1 METLKEFFEV
11 SSIHG
16 LYQISKSKSIKRIFW
31 SVVSTSGFILAFSQ
45 IYENFQNFSKTPI
58 STIVETW
65 PIEKVTFPSIIVC
78 PVKDTFTNLNYDL
91 VNAGSYNLNK
101 EERNHLIQL
110 FYESFQEVDYK
121 ITMDYMKEMRQ
132 NDLLRTYY
140 EKLTQIEIPSKSE
153 LLGNL
158 MFVRIHTYATSG
170 QIQTPYFE
178 KKIFNPNHFKLDFSF
193 DLEIVV
199 PKSIR
204 KSNATIEIRIYHDIE
219 VGQEYITVNNKEIAV
234 ENKSFAKML
243 NVKDCIYF
251 KQCRVLFKRSMSEVS
266 FRKWK
271 NKRFTGMQV
280 TWNFNAN
287 IKPEETVE
295 LSALNNIF
303 CKTVNILQETENKGA
318 LMADVKK
325 KRSQISDNI
334 FSSNSMIM
342 FELENIF
349 DTLFPSYENVSSK
362 PINSKLI
369 NEHDLEMA
377 EDMLV
382 YLFNDP
388 QPIWKHWKLLY
399 ENLFE
404 SGSERMILTTLSGI
418 LAADYDIYSKTVAK
432 ILLDRVTSKLS
443 LKYNSIKQMSNNSDF
458 EYTNTITNHPVHIL
472 DKSGN
477 LSPSA
482 LIPFCQFGNDEISS
496 MGSLVEEF
504 SIPVC
509 KIFKKTILLDK
520 MCYKADI
527 NEHIFKSSSEDLKTG
542 FTFLVDN
549 NFDRQIITSTG
560 NSEVLEHNLDLS
572 KVCC

>member
-65 PIEKVTFPSIIVC
+65 PIEKVTFPSITVC

-170 QIQTPYFE
+170 QIKTPYFE

-204 KSNATIEIRIYHDIE
+204 KSNATIEIRI
-219 VGQEYITVNNKEIAV
+219 
-234 ENKSFAKML
+234 
-243 NVKDCIYF
+243 
-251 KQCRVLFKRSMSEVS
+251 
-266 FRKWK
+266 
-271 NKRFTGMQV
+271 
-280 TWNFNAN
+280 
-287 IKPEETVE
+287 
-295 LSALNNIF
+295 
-303 CKTVNILQETENKGA
+303 
-318 LMADVKK
+318 
-325 KRSQISDNI
+325 
-334 FSSNSMIM
+334 
-342 FELENIF
+342 
-349 DTLFPSYENVSSK
+349 
-362 PINSKLI
+362 
-369 NEHDLEMA
+369 
-377 EDMLV
+377 
-382 YLFNDP
+382 
-388 QPIWKHWKLLY
+388 
-399 ENLFE
+399 
-404 SGSERMILTTLSGI
+404 
-418 LAADYDIYSKTVAK
+418 
-432 ILLDRVTSKLS
+432 
-443 LKYNSIKQMSNNSDF
+443 
-458 EYTNTITNHPVHIL
+458 
-472 DKSGN
+472 
-477 LSPSA
+477 
-482 LIPFCQFGNDEISS
+482 
-496 MGSLVEEF
+496 
-504 SIPVC
+504 
-509 KIFKKTILLDK
+509 
-520 MCYKADI
+520 
-527 NEHIFKSSSEDLKTG
+527 
-542 FTFLVDN
+542 
-549 NFDRQIITSTG
+549 
-560 NSEVLEHNLDLS
+560 
-572 KVCC
+572 